1 MSSKRQKP
9 ISIPWV
15 KMLMT
20 SFVVGAYITFIGS
33 FGIVGLAIAEGIGAA
48 LLYLSFVPVIIL
60 AFGLL
65 VFIGVSAMILL
76 HSFRWV
82 RYLACLLGFVLVGVP
97 LTPVVF
103 MPHFIL
109 GSMSLAFSKS
119 DFGSSGEIVFVVL
132 FYLIMVCWTLWWSRG
147 LYGISKKH
155 SPMLSLWRT
164 IKKYAND
171 TKGAQRRL
179 RKLIKDFSPP
189 KLVLGKKGLPSV
201 MKKFRRADK
210 P

>member
-1 MSSKRQKP
+1 MKQPELLYSNS
-9 ISIPWV
+9 
-15 KMLMT
+15 
-20 SFVVGAYITFIGS
+20 
-33 FGIVGLAIAEGIGAA
+33 IGAT
-48 LLYLSFVPVIIL
+48 V
-60 AFGLL
+60 
-65 VFIGVSAMILL
+65 
-76 HSFRWV
+76 HSYHLTGGKSDFQ
-82 RYLACLLGFVLVGVP
+82 RYLACFLGFVLVGVP

-109 GSMSLAFSKS
+109 GSMSLAFSTS
-119 DFGSSGEIVFVVL
+119 DFGSSGELVFVVL
-132 FYLIMVCWTLWWSRG
+132 FYLAMVCWTLWWSRG
-147 LYGISKKH
+147 LYRISKKH

-189 KLVLGKKGLPSV
+189 KLVPGKKGLPSV

-210 P
+210 A

>member
-1 MSSKRQKP
+1 MSSKSQKP

-20 SFVVGAYITFIGS
+20 SLVVGAYITLIGS

-48 LLYLSFVPVIIL
+48 LLYLSYVPVIIF

-76 HSFRWV
+76 HSFRWA
-82 RYLACLLGFVLVGVP
+82 RYLACFLGFVLAGVP
-97 LTPVVF
+97 LSPVVF

-109 GSMSLAFSKS
+109 GSMCLAFSKS

-147 LYGISKKH
+147 LYRISKKH

-179 RKLIKDFSPP
+179 RKLIKDFINSRQPLR
-189 KLVLGKKGLPSV
+189 KTRS
-201 MKKFRRADK
+201 RRSS
-210 P
+210 